1 MSKMAKKM
9 DAKAA
14 AKAKKQK
21 IILIGGAVLLL
32 GMAALQGPKLLGGGG
47 ETEATPAATSGSG
60 TTLTPVSTTSPGG
73 TTVPAGTPTTAVNV
87 VGSVAG
93 VPLPAGVAV
102 VAARDQLVSF
112 TLFEVKDPF
121 IQQSGAT
128 AGEEKAPDV
137 IPSGDEPLPAA
148 EDPGTGDKAPAD
160 QPPAAPPPPQP
171 NSATIKVDGDPQQ
184 VAVKGTFPTNEP
196 AFVLVSVAKKSAKIA
211 VAGGSFASGKT
222 ITLNVGK
229 KVVLVNTATNVRYE
243 LLLVRTENAATFASD
258 APATSSSTQPATT
271 AANP

>member
-60 TTLTPVSTTSPGG
+60 TALTPVSTTSPGG
-73 TTVPAGTPTTAVNV
+73 TTVTAGTPTTAVNM

-128 AGEEKAPDV
+128 AGEEKAV
-137 IPSGDEPLPAA
+137 EAIPSGDE
-148 EDPGTGDKAPAD
+148 KAPAD
-160 QPPAAPPPPQP
+160 QPPAAPPPPQL
-171 NSATIKVDGDPQQ
+171 NSATIKVGGDPQQ
-184 VAVKGTFPTNEP
+184 VALKGTFPTNEP
-196 AFVLVSVAKKSAKIA
+196 AFVLVSVAKKSAKIG
-211 VAGGSFASGKT
+211 VAGGSFANGTT
-222 ITLNVGK
+222 ITLKVGK
-229 KVVLVNTATNVRYE
+229 KIVLVNTATNVRYE